1 MRLQGWIF
9 IPSDYLF
16 IQILKLAQMRI
27 QNDQTTHTIVAA
39 VDLVFL
45 LAAKFSCKQKYVITI
60 QFEVLHYFT
69 RSKSILMSH
78 QNRFG
83 LGEKYTMPLEILPYV
98 LW

>member
-1 MRLQGWIF
+1 
-9 IPSDYLF
+9 
-16 IQILKLAQMRI
+16 MRI

-45 LAAKFSCKQKYVITI
+45 PAAKFSCKQKCVITI
-60 QFEVLHYFT
+60 QFDVLHYFT
-69 RSKSILMSH
+69 RSKSMNKLMSH

-83 LGEKYTMPLEILPYV
+83 LGEKYMMPLEILPYV

>member
-1 MRLQGWIF
+1 
-9 IPSDYLF
+9 
-16 IQILKLAQMRI
+16 MRI

-60 QFEVLHYFT
+60 QFDVLHYFT

-78 QNRFG
+78 QYRFG
-83 LGEKYTMPLEILPYV
+83 LGEKCTMPLEILPYV
-98 LW
+98 LR